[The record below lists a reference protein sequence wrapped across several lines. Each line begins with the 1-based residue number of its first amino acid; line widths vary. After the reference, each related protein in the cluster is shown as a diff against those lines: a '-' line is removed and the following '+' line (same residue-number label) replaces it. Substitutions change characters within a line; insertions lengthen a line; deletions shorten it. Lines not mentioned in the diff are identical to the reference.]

1 MIINEQLFVLEDQC
15 EEIVEQLLKSQTCIN
30 YFQAKKSMYNCS
42 EVMTLQQT
50 FLKNKEAFERISD
63 YGIHAPGY
71 RETQRTLRKSKR
83 ELDVNAHVAAFR
95 VAETQLQ
102 DILDSIS
109 LTVAQTVSEEIKVD
123 AGNPFFITGGHSGCG
138 GSCHAS

>member
-1 MIINEQLFVLEDQC
+1 MIINDQLFALEDQC
-15 EEIVEQLLKSQTCIN
+15 EKIVEKLCQSQTYKHYCETK
-30 YFQAKKSMYNCS
+30 QVMYECP
-42 EVMTLQQT
+42 EVSQLQT
-50 FLKNKEAFERISD
+50 DFLKNKEAFERIAD
-63 YGIHAPGY
+63 YGFHAPGY

-83 ELDVNAHVAAFR
+83 ALDINEQVAAFR

-102 DILDSIS
+102 DILDMIS
-109 LTVAQTVSEEIKVD
+109 LTVAKTVSEEIKVD